1 MRLDKEKDR
10 RSLISGPLLGFPVLL
25 KPPGRW
31 QYETAGIRSYKFVS
45 LPDGSY

>member
-1 MRLDKEKDR
+1 MPVEKRKDR

-31 QYETAGIRSYKFVS
+31 RYETVKSRAYKPTP
-45 LPDGSY
+45 LLRGSY